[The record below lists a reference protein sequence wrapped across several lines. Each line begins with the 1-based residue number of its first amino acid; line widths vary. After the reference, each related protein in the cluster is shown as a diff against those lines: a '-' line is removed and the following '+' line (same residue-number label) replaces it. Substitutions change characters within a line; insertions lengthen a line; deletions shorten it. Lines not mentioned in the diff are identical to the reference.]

1 MKKKKDGNLIIISGP
16 SGVGKDTICTELL
29 KRNKDISLSISMTSR
44 NIRGNEIEGKDY
56 YFVSKETFIE
66 NIGKDNF
73 LEYAIVHDEYYG
85 TLKSEVIDKL
95 KSGIYVVLVID
106 IVGALKIKES
116 YKDGIFIFIMPP
128 TMKELVS
135 RLINRKTEAK
145 EKIISRFKT
154 AYKEINEVSKYNYVV
169 INDTVNEAVN
179 KIEAILIAEKCS
191 VNRIEDLEL
200 DNEEELIHELLMK

>member
-16 SGVGKDTICTELL
+16 SGVGKDTICNELL
-29 KRNKDISLSISMTSR
+29 KKNKEIYLSISMTSR
-44 NIRGNEIEGKDY
+44 GIRGSEVDGKDY
-56 YFVSKETFIE
+56 YFVSKEEFDK
-66 NIGKDNF
+66 NIKEDNF
-73 LEYAIVHDEYYG
+73 LEYALVHDQYYG
-85 TLKSEVIDKL
+85 TLKSEVINKL
-95 KSGIYVVLVID
+95 ENGIDVVLVID

-128 TMKELVS
+128 TMKELIK
-135 RLINRKTEAK
+135 RLINRGTEAK

-169 INDTVNEAVN
+169 INDTVEDAVN
-179 KIEAILIAEKCS
+179 KIESILIAEKCS

-200 DNEEELIHELLMK
+200 DNEEELIHELLME